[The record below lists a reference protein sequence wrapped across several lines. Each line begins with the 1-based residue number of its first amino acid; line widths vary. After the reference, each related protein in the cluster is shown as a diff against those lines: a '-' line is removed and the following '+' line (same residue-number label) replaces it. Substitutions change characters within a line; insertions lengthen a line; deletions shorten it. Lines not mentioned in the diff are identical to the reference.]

1 MNPIDNLRLLSLSDL
16 IAGSENT
23 SGNFF
28 GQEYA
33 EKLLSLFS
41 IRMNRDVENFA
52 HKNAIPYEKANKG
65 RTYIIVDQAGYPLA
79 YFTLGLGRLSYSG
92 DISQRLWKKLRGVGD
107 GDATVLT
114 CILLGQLAR
123 NDDVSYDILP
133 KGFLFSQMLNKVYEG
148 QSILGGRLLLA
159 ECVDDLIEY
168 YSKYNFRCL
177 YKNPNNGLNQMV
189 LFL

>member
-1 MNPIDNLRLLSLSDL
+1 MSCIDNLCLLKLSDYV
-16 IAGSENT
+16 ARDNT
-23 SGNFF
+23 PEEKQR
-28 GQEYA
+28 QEYA

-41 IRMNRDVENFA
+41 VEKNKDVENFA

-65 RTYIIVDQAGYPLA
+65 RTYIIINKEGFPLG

-92 DISQRLWKKLRGVGD
+92 DIPGALWKKLRGVGD
-107 GDATVLT
+107 GDATVLS

-123 NDDVSYDILP
+123 NDKVTYEELP
-133 KGFLFSQMLNKVYEG
+133 KGFLFSQMLHQVYEG
-148 QSILGGRLLLA
+148 QKIIGGRLLLA
-159 ECVDDLIEY
+159 ECVDELIPY
-168 YSKYNFRCL
+168 YNEKRFRHL